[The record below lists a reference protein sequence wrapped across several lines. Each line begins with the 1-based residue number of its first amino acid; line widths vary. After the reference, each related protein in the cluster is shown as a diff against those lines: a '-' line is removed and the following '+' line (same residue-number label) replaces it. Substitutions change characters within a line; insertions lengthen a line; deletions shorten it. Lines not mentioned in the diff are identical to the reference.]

1 MTPLGNKLGEDYSAG
16 KRYFAEILT
25 ITPLG
30 IPLISSIGDFDD
42 ELRWGI
48 ERTSLGVIFQLHL
61 AEDNP
66 VRLLWGVTSEYGWGE
81 HLYSAGDKLPKSTGE
96 DDSTLAG
103 KLFKLRWGMAP
114 LGVSCIPPG
123 NILIFC

>member
-1 MTPLGNKLGEDYSAG
+1 ME

-30 IPLISSIGDFDD
+30 IPLISHVGDFDD

-48 ERTSLGVIFQLHL
+48 ERTLLGRIFLLQL

-66 VRLLWGVTSEYGWGE
+66 VRLWWGITFVPCRG
-81 HLYSAGDKLPKSTGE
+81 
-96 DDSTLAG
+96 
-103 KLFKLRWGMAP
+103 
-114 LGVSCIPPG
+114 
-123 NILIFC
+123 

>member
-1 MTPLGNKLGEDYSAG
+1 MG

-30 IPLISSIGDFDD
+30 IPLLCSVGDFD

-48 ERTSLGVIFQLHL
+48 ERTSLGTIFPLQL

-66 VRLLWGVTSEYGWGE
+66 VRLWWGITFEFGWGDAFV
-81 HLYSAGDKLPKSTGE
+81 LCRGQSFQNLLGE
-96 DDSTLAG
+96 DDS
-103 KLFKLRWGMAP
+103 
-114 LGVSCIPPG
+114 
-123 NILIFC
+123 ILVGEAF